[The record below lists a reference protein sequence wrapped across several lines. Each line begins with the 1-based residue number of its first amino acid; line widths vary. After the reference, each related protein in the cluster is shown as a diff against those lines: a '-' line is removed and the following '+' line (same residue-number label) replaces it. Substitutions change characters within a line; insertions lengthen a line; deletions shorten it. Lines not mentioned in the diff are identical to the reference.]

1 MAKPVTEEEL
11 QLKKRARRRLVGAVA
26 LVAVVAA
33 VLPMVLD
40 SEPKPTSRDIN
51 IRIPSPD
58 VQLPAK
64 APVKGAAKAE
74 VASPARIE
82 PAPSEKQEAPVMPA
96 ESKPVEK
103 AAEKAPEKAAE
114 KKAPEKKAAETAAEK
129 TPEKAPEK
137 SSAAKSAGKFYI
149 QVAAVADVE
158 KAKQVRDQIQGAGV
172 RAYTEEVA
180 AANGRVTRVR
190 AGPFA
195 TREEAE
201 QARAQLSLAGLEG
214 KIAGN

>member
-64 APVKGAAKAE
+64 APAKGAAKAE
-74 VASPARIE
+74 VALPARIE

-103 AAEKAPEKAAE
+103 AAEKAPEKAVE

-129 TPEKAPEK
+129 TPEK

>member
-33 VLPMVLD
+33 VLPKVTD
-40 SEPKPTSRDIN
+40 SEPKPTSPDIN
-51 IRIPSPD
+51 IQIPSPD
-58 VQLPAK
+58 AKEPAK
-64 APVKGAAKAE
+64 ASSNAPAKSVAKADVAPLAKAE
-74 VASPARIE
+74 PA
-82 PAPSEKQEAPVMPA
+82 ASEKQEAPV
-96 ESKPVEK
+96 KPPEPKLVEK
-103 AAEKAPEKAAE
+103 AAEKAPEKALE
-114 KKAPEKKAAETAAEK
+114 KAIEK
-129 TPEKAPEK
+129 TLAPPVVEKAPEK
-137 SSAAKSAGKFYI
+137 SAKSAGKFHI
-149 QVAAVADVE
+149 QITAVADTE
-158 KAKQVRDQIQGAGV
+158 KARQVRDQIQGAGV
-172 RAYTEEVA
+172 RAYTEEVTTPT
-180 AANGRVTRVR
+180 GKVTRVR